1 LSYARLLNYVPRIR
15 IVQGFKVCQK
25 QAGMSQIQCF

>member
-1 LSYARLLNYVPRIR
+1 LSYARLLNCVLRIR

-25 QAGMSQIQCF
+25 QAGISLIQCC